1 MARRPPSFL
10 SRPHCSPKLQYD
22 LKPQHVNASTRI
34 TLDQRALKN
43 WISKHGPDSTPM
55 TDNRPI
61 TDRFSVRSA
70 SPAPAVSDEP
80 VHRIFMSKPRHVP
93 ALFPA
98 SGQQHIVPAP
108 PKLTFPG
115 FKGNWALHGSHYV
128 GSPDA
133 TPERADHADGVLVL
147 YTVQPQPRH
156 ICTYTR
162 FEEPL

>member
-1 MARRPPSFL
+1 MGEDDIGKGRGVAWSRRVTLSMARRPPSFL

-34 TLDQRALKN
+34 TLDQRTLKN

-115 FKGNWALHGSHYV
+115 FKGNWALHGGHMSAV
-128 GSPDA
+128 L
-133 TPERADHADGVLVL
+133 TPR
-147 YTVQPQPRH
+147 PRGL
-156 ICTYTR
+156 TMQMV
-162 FEEPL
+162 F